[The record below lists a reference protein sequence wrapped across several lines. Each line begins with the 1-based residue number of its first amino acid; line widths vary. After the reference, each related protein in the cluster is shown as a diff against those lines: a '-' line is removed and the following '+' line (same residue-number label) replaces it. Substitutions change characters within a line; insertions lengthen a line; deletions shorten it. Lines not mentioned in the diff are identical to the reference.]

1 MTKPHF
7 ETPRDLIE
15 YMKEMFLKA
24 NDVDEF
30 ASDFYQFAFQDI
42 DNILGDV
49 ITVDD
54 DIEYPVYGSLKQA
67 KEFVDKNHEGFIFIV
82 EAKKKKPVVYIVRD
96 CKFEKI
102 A

>member
-42 DNILGDV
+42 DKAIYLALKNTLCYLASTGSEIDST
-49 ITVDD
+49 TVDTYK
-54 DIEYPVYGSLKQA
+54 EYKA
-67 KEFVDKNHEGFIFIV
+67 K
-82 EAKKKKPVVYIVRD
+82 YD
-96 CKFEKI
+96 CENES
-102 A
+102 